1 MKLYEYLKQFE
12 GLDSETEV
20 VLPSRLYEDEGS
32 NACALNFEAYSHAF
46 SYHKIGNAVLCDK
59 KKINL
64 YSQPVIVLGGL

>member
-32 NACALNFEAYSHAF
+32 NACASNFEAYSHAF
-46 SYHKIGNAVLCDK
+46 SYSKVGNIVYCDK
-59 KKINL
+59 KKINS